1 MSTGQ
6 GTQPPPV
13 DPRTEELVHW
23 SETVRPPPPPA
34 EPVEEGSE
42 EEGRPERPAASPLR
56 RAFQSLSTP
65 ERFSWVVAILISA
78 GISLAISAVLQS
90 NPIAAGG
97 DPGTWL
103 ATAYGFFNPNHP
115 SQTIPLAYP
124 PVLFPLLG
132 ATMYLT
138 GGPVAAAQ
146 VFAPVLYFFVGLS
159 IFFLATQMLRSRL
172 VALAV
177 TGVVMIDPQMIEML
191 FWGAYPNL
199 LGFVFLYVALGGL
212 VMMGRGTV
220 SRGAFVFWIFGMLT
234 VLTHSLAGILL
245 AAVTFFVLLLSW
257 PIPVPTQQEIQ
268 AKSAGGEADVPAVL
282 RRGLVL
288 SRGGWVGIVVFS
300 VVVGAYYI
308 LTALAHVPH
317 PAYFVSNPLAFQ
329 AAGLSGF
336 FHSIF
341 PGFNIQSLVVVALL
355 GLTILTVLLL
365 YGILFMSRTQWLS
378 TSVLVLMASGVAI
391 AFTPVV
397 GWMLRIITDYTRF
410 GFFLIVPVALSFG
423 YIIDRGWVSAHRKPE
438 TRPVRLSGVASPTV
452 RRWLRRSRH
461 PRRAVAFAITTFVVG
476 VMIAG
481 ALTGPALGRLEKQ
494 FTKVGHDQN
503 FIDALN
509 VIDRTGVPGSILTV
523 PSADKWARAISE
535 RNAYAPYTQ
544 STYLFAVNQIL
555 DSDLSYYAL
564 MSHYAITNGLVSAT
578 VRGVSPSYINS
589 TANNISSYGIPGF
602 GAYVVGAYHPVLQVK
617 GNGLSVGLIN
627 ATTGIGYLEPV
638 TALPTVLLPSTV
650 GAPLEILFNQ
660 TGRATG
666 SGFEL
671 EIFAAPV
678 PGVPQLTLYFNAI
691 ATGAD
696 SLVTLNVPIVPANGT
711 SAQVSFS
718 TAGQFN
724 WRTFST
730 GGAVN
735 GPLTVGN
742 VTPVS
747 ALVNVGSNQTD
758 LSFRA
763 SAIAGSRSIAGSL
776 SLWTT
781 TGSTL
786 DNVLPPVLD
795 TPEVWSELD
804 VRFILMKEPTAYA
817 GPAPQTVST
826 AGEIP
831 YLEDEFGATQI
842 YNNTEWSVLEVPA
855 DE

>member
-1 MSTGQ
+1 MEDNPAEDSPGED
-6 GTQPPPV
+6 G
-13 DPRTEELVHW
+13 RTE
-23 SETVRPPPPPA
+23 RPK
-34 EPVEEGSE
+34 
-42 EEGRPERPAASPLR
+42 ASALW
-56 RAFQSLSTP
+56 RAFQFLSTP
-65 ERFSWVVAILISA
+65 ERFSWVLAILISA
-78 GISLAISAVLQS
+78 GISLAISFVLQS
-90 NPIAAGG
+90 QPIAAGG

-103 ATAYGFFNPNHP
+103 ATAYGFFHANHP
-115 SQTIPLAYP
+115 SQSIPLAYP

-132 ATMYLT
+132 VTMYLT

-159 IFFLATQMLRSRL
+159 IFFLASQMLRSRL
-172 VALAV
+172 VALTVTAV
-177 TGVVMIDPQMIEML
+177 VLIDPQLIEML

-212 VMMGRGTV
+212 VMMGRGAV

-234 VLTHSLAGILL
+234 VLTHSLAGVLL

-257 PIPVPTQQEIQ
+257 PIPVPSQQEIQ
-268 AKSAGGEADVPAVL
+268 ARSAGGEADVPAVL

-288 SRGGWVGIVVFS
+288 SRGGRVGIVVFS
-300 VVVGAYYI
+300 VAVGAYYI

-317 PAYFVSNPLAFQ
+317 PSYFVSNPLAFQ

-341 PGFNIQSLVVVALL
+341 PGFTIQSVIVVTLL
-355 GLTILTVLLL
+355 GLTILAILLL

-378 TSVLVLMASGVAI
+378 TPVIVLMASGVAI

-410 GFFLIVPVALSFG
+410 GFFLIVPIALSFG
-423 YIIDRGWVSAHRKPE
+423 YLIDRGWVSAHRKSTTPPAR
-438 TRPVRLSGVASPTV
+438 TAVPASPTIQ
-452 RRWLRRSRH
+452 RWLRRSPH
-461 PRRAVAFAITTFVVG
+461 PRRAVAFAIVSFVVG
-476 VMIAG
+476 LMIAG
-481 ALTGPALGRLEKQ
+481 ALTGPALGRLETQ

-503 FIDALN
+503 FVDALN
-509 VIDRTGVPGSILTV
+509 AIDRTGIPGNILTI
-523 PSADKWARAISE
+523 PGADKWARAISE

-564 MSHYAITNGLVSAT
+564 MSHYAVTNGLVSAT
-578 VRGVSPSYINS
+578 VRGVSPGYING
-589 TANNISSYGIPGF
+589 TANNISSYGIPGY

-617 GNGLSVGLIN
+617 GNGLSVVLIN
-627 ATTGIGYLEPV
+627 ATTGIGYMEPV
-638 TALPTVLLPSTV
+638 TVLPTVLLPSTP

-660 TGRATG
+660 TGTATA
-666 SGFEL
+666 SGFDL

-678 PGVPQLTLYFNAI
+678 PGVPQLTLYFTAI

-696 SLVTLNVPIVPANGT
+696 SLATLNVPLVPANGT

-718 TAGQFN
+718 TVGQFN

-730 GGAVN
+730 AGAVR

-747 ALVNVGSNQTD
+747 ALVNAGSNQTD

-763 SAIAGSRSIAGSL
+763 SAPTGERSIAGQL

-795 TPEVWSELD
+795 TPGIWSELD
-804 VRFILMKEPTAYA
+804 VRFILMKEPAAYT

-831 YLEDEFGATQI
+831 YLENEFGVTQI
-842 YNNTEWSVLEVPA
+842 YNNTGWSVLQVPA